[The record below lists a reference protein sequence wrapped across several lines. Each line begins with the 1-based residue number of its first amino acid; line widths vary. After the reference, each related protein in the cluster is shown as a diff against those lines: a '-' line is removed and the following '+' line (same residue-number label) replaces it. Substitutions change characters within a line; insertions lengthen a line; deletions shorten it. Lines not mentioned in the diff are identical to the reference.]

1 MGERDIANAVASNLK
16 EAETSFSVDA
26 TSTDGATDQEETRYQ
41 NADWTT
47 DYGYYKKIPE
57 YRVAIN
63 TKATWNVGAGYEA
76 NEQTTLLLGTIRGNG
91 KDSFNSI
98 LKNMIIVKTISKDSF
113 AEIIRDDEGILINLK
128 PLNPENIIIVQNRQG
143 RIKRYE
149 QTTNRKWFEFW
160 KKVSRKYEP
169 SQIFHLSHERIA
181 DEIHG
186 TRLVDSVKWIIDA
199 RNEAMTDMR
208 KLMHR
213 HVIPRFKYSLD
224 TDDKAKIADFKRKE
238 DAANAAGENIYIP
251 LGAVEMDVI
260 AVPTNAT
267 LNPITWIDKLNDYF
281 FQAVNVPQIIQG
293 NAKEFTDASGKITYL
308 AYEQS
313 VKADQLYV
321 EEQVLIQLNLEI
333 RLTFPASLQTDAV
346 SDTPT
351 ETDVV
356 EEEPIEAAAQPN
368 DEKEELEGKT

>member
-1 MGERDIANAVASNLK
+1 MPETDIGSSVASNLK
-16 EAETSFSVDA
+16 DAETAFSVDA
-26 TSTDGATDQEETRYQ
+26 ASTDGALDQDETKYQ
-41 NADWTT
+41 NKDWTT

-63 TKATWNVGAGYEA
+63 TKATWNVGAGFEA
-76 NEQTTLLLGTIRGNG
+76 DEQTTLLLGTIRGNG

-113 AEIIRDDEGILINLK
+113 AEIIRDAEGILINLK
-128 PLNPENIIIVQNRQG
+128 PLNPENIVIVQNRQG

-149 QTTNRKWFEFW
+149 QTTNSKWFEFG
-160 KKVSRKYEP
+160 KKKSREYTPE
-169 SQIFHLSHERIA
+169 QIFHLSHERIA

-224 TDDKAKIADFKRKE
+224 TDDKAKIAEFKAKE

-251 LGAVEMDVI
+251 KGAVEMDLI

-333 RLTFPASLQTDAV
+333 HLTFPASLQTDAV

-351 ETDVV
+351 ETDVI

-368 DEKEELEGKT
+368 DEKEELEGKK